1 MKVEY
6 NDGDCALVSGKIE
19 VRWRLD
25 TSKKQKE
32 IEIEYNDGNFA
43 LKLGKMKY
51 DEARM
56 KCWGFCPLIR
66 VGNKIWLD
74 LA

>member
-1 MKVEY
+1 MKVEC
-6 NDGDCALVSGKIE
+6 NEGDGALVSGKIE

-25 TSKKQKE
+25 GSKMKV
-32 IEIEYNDGNFA
+32 EYNDGDCA
-43 LKLGKMKY
+43 LRLGKMKY